1 MRDMSFTDYLAYEF
15 KWKEQRR
22 RTMDTQ
28 RDIEIDRWYQEYE
41 GCCGT
46 CHYYTKEDNGK
57 HSCMCMDSPFAAD
70 WVEPE
75 DGCSRYVLT
84 RKVR

>member
-1 MRDMSFTDYLAYEF
+1 
-15 KWKEQRR
+15 
-22 RTMDTQ
+22 MDTQ
-28 RDIEIDRWYQEYE
+28 RDIEIDRYFQEYE

-46 CHYYTKEDNGK
+46 CHYYTKEDKGK